1 MIEYVDPIK
10 HAHLDWARRFKII
23 EDIAQGLL
31 YLHKDSQLHI
41 IHHDLKTR
49 NILLD
54 SEMNSK
60 IPDFG
65 MAKLFALDQSEETA
79 SRIFG
84 T

>member
-23 EDIAQGLL
+23 EGIAQGIL
-31 YLHKDSQLHI
+31 YLHEDSQLHI

-54 SEMNSK
+54 SKMNSK

>member
-54 SEMNSK
+54 SKMNSK